1 MEALTNTQ
9 NSLGQGIENAK
20 AQLANTMQSFSSN
33 NVVNASRDFLEANTM
48 VAKFVFI
55 VFVVILFMILFS
67 LGTAFITYWMTS
79 SRTPFLV
86 KGVRGGS
93 RPKTVSQDPKVNS
106 SRVILR
112 SNNESSGIEY
122 TWSTWLRI
130 DSLPKANNGTTE
142 RAYSHIFNKGA
153 GDAITESGSGAG
165 SGTSNAGIIKVNNS
179 PGLYVSKNITAAD
192 QSANQLVFVQDVV
205 SPVSNQQVNST
216 RLTITNIP
224 IAKWF
229 HVAFR
234 LKNKVLDS
242 YVNGQINSRAQMD
255 FVPKQNY
262 DDVFI
267 AGNGGFSGQIS
278 DLRYFDYALT
288 IFEINSIVNQGPN
301 LSINDD
307 TSGDVGQYDYLSRLW
322 YNV

>member
-9 NSLGQGIENAK
+9 NNLGQGVEQAK
-20 AQLANTMQSFSSN
+20 TQLANTMQSFSSA
-33 NVVNASRDFLEANTM
+33 NVVNASREFLEANTM

-55 VFVVILFMILFS
+55 VFVVIVFMILFS
-67 LGTAFITYWMTS
+67 LGTAFMSYWMS
-79 SRTPFLV
+79 ASRTPFLV

-112 SNNESSGIEY
+112 SNNEGTGIEY

-130 DSLPKANNGTTE
+130 DSLPNADSGQTSE
-142 RAYSHIFNKGA
+142 RSYSHIFNKGA
-153 GDAITESGSGAG
+153 GDAKAEGSNVTEAG
-165 SGTSNAGIIKVNNS
+165 VIKVNNS
-179 PGLYVSKNITAAD
+179 PGLYVSKKLSSD
-192 QSANQLVFVQDVV
+192 PSANQLYFVQDVV
-205 SPVSNQQVNST
+205 APVSGQQNNKT
-216 RLTITNIP
+216 TLTITNIP

-242 YVNGQINSRAQMD
+242 YVNGQINSRVQMD
-255 FVPKQNY
+255 YIPKQNY

-267 AGNGGFSGQIS
+267 ANNGGFSGQIS

-288 IFEINSIVNQGPN
+288 IFELNSIVNQGPN

-307 TSGDVGQYDYLSRLW
+307 TSGDPGQYDYLSRLW

>member
-9 NSLGQGIENAK
+9 NNLGQGVEQAK
-20 AQLANTMQSFSSN
+20 AQLANTMQSFSSA
-33 NVVNASRDFLEANTM
+33 NVVNASREFLEANTM

-55 VFVVILFMILFS
+55 VFIVIVFMILFS
-67 LGTAFITYWMTS
+67 LGTAFMSYWMS
-79 SRTPFLV
+79 ASRTPFLV

-112 SNNESSGIEY
+112 SNNEGTGIEY

-130 DSLPKANNGTTE
+130 DSLPTGGNGSTT
-142 RAYSHIFNKGA
+142 RSYSHIFNKGA
-153 GDAITESGSGAG
+153 GDAIAEDSASGAAE
-165 SGTSNAGIIKVNNS
+165 AGVIKVNNS
-179 PGLYVSKNITAAD
+179 PGLYVSKNLSATD
-192 QSANQLVFVQDVV
+192 QSANQLYFVQDVV
-205 SPVSNQQVNST
+205 APVTGQQNNKT
-216 RLTITNIP
+216 TLTITNIP

-242 YVNGQINSRAQMD
+242 YVNGQINSRVQMD
-255 FVPKQNY
+255 YIPKQNY

-267 AGNGGFSGQIS
+267 ANNGGFSGQIS

-288 IFEINSIVNQGPN
+288 IFELNSIVNQGPN